1 MEILAIL
8 FSPLIAVLVTVWLNN
23 REHKR
28 KDRLEIFKT
37 LMTCRENNSNI
48 DFVNAVNSI
57 DVVFHD
63 VTPVRDAWKTLNNA
77 YHSNTPDFKKIQ
89 DSHTKLLEVMAHEL
103 GYKKQITWETI
114 TSSYS
119 PNWLNQSREQEQ
131 EFKNMQMEL
140 IKSTVEKS
148 KESETKQEQ
157 QL

>member
-37 LMTCRENNSNI
+37 LMMCRENNSNM
-48 DFVNAVNSI
+48 DFVRAVNSI

-63 VTPVRDAWKTLNNA
+63 VAPVREAWKNLNDA
-77 YHSNTPDFKKIQ
+77 YHTNTPDFKKIQ
-89 DSHTKLLEVMAHEL
+89 DNHTKLLEVMANEL
-103 GYKKQITWETI
+103 GYKDQITWETI

-119 PNWLNQSREQEQ
+119 PNWLNNSREQEQ
-131 EFKNMQMEL
+131 QYRDMQMEL
-140 IKSTVEKS
+140 MKNTVQKS
-148 KESETKQEQ
+148 KESESQQE
-157 QL
+157 